1 MVSRISHGAPRA
13 TSLRRVRPAQGR
25 NAVAVRRSHVDRRGR
40 DRPREGPHVH
50 HRGRRPRAKPRHL
63 GARRARQGRVRPV
76 PPAIDAGAA
85 RSARSTDAC
94 GTSQLTHENSRSLKK
109 NRKRPFTV
117 IAGAPFIFCFSWP
130 FHPIPIPTRRGPR
143 PRYHSIRRTTT
154 GENNELVAFGRS
166 ARWNPLALLTHS
178 SSERDFGKRP

>member
-1 MVSRISHGAPRA
+1 MAASEDQKTPARHPTHNRARLFERETRGLQQQDQGHHPHGLRLPPREQSHRPNHAP
-13 TSLRRVRPAQGR
+13 LRRT
-25 NAVAVRRSHVDRRGR
+25 
-40 DRPREGPHVH
+40 
-50 HRGRRPRAKPRHL
+50 RHTPTT
-63 GARRARQGRVRPV
+63 AENP
-76 PPAIDAGAA
+76 
-85 RSARSTDAC
+85 
-94 GTSQLTHENSRSLKK
+94 THENSRSLKK

-143 PRYHSIRRTTT
+143 PRYHSIRRTAT

>member
-1 MVSRISHGAPRA
+1 MA
-13 TSLRRVRPAQGR
+13 
-25 NAVAVRRSHVDRRGR
+25 RRGR
-40 DRPREGPHVH
+40 HRSAGSGRPKAGMPSLFDGLTSIGVDETGHGEGPHVH

-143 PRYHSIRRTTT
+143 PRYHSIRRTAT